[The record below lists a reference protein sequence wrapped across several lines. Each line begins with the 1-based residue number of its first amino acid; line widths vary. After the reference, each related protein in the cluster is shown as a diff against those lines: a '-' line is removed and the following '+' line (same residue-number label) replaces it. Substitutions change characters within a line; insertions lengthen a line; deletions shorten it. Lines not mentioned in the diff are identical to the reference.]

1 MREEHPELSHWL
13 EILAAALMALAVV
26 GSAFSAWQ
34 ATRWGG
40 EQSTL
45 FAEAGSARA
54 QSNKLT
60 TAAGQQISYDAIIFS
75 EFAIEFFRDALDG
88 ELPPEAATRAEL
100 LADLLIRDEFR
111 PALQAWIDLDP
122 LNNLDA
128 PRTPFDLEEYRN
140 ANLDEGERLAQLAES
155 NLDEG
160 NDANQNSDDF
170 ILAVVFFASVLF
182 FGGIAPKF
190 RAIYVRAVVLLL
202 ASGGL
207 GFAVW
212 QLATLPYH

>member
-1 MREEHPELSHWL
+1 MNEEHPELIHWL

-45 FAEAGSARA
+45 FAEASSLRA
-54 QSNKLT
+54 QSNRAT
-60 TAAGQQISYDAIIFS
+60 TAAGQQISYDAVIFG
-75 EFAIEFFRDALDG
+75 EFAIEFFRDAQDG
-88 ELPPEAATRAEL
+88 GLPPEATI
-100 LADLLIRDEFR
+100 LADLLVRDEFR

-122 LNNLDA
+122 LNNPDA

-140 ANLDEGERLAQLAES
+140 ANLEEGAQLSQLAES

-160 NDANQNSDDF
+160 KQANQNSDDF
-170 ILAVVFFASVLF
+170 ILAVVFLASVLF

-190 RAIYVRAVVLLL
+190 RAVYVRAAVLLL
-202 ASGGL
+202 ASAGL
-207 GFAVW
+207 GFAAW
-212 QLATLPYH
+212 QIATLPYH

>member
-1 MREEHPELSHWL
+1 MNEEHPELTHWL
-13 EILAAALMALAVV
+13 EILAAALMAIAVV

-45 FAEAGSARA
+45 FAEASSLRA
-54 QSNKLT
+54 QSNQAL
-60 TAAGQQISYDAIIFS
+60 TAAGQQISYDAIIFGQ
-75 EFAIEFFRDALDG
+75 FAIEFVRDALDG
-88 ELPPEAATRAEL
+88 ELPPEARTLEEL
-100 LADLLIRDEFR
+100 LVRDEFR
-111 PALQAWIDLDP
+111 PALEAWLELDP

-128 PRTPFDLEEYRN
+128 PSTPFDLEEYRN
-140 ANLDEGERLAQLAES
+140 ANLEEGERLSQNAES

-160 NDANQNSDDF
+160 KQANQNSDNF

-190 RAIYVRAVVLLL
+190 RTLYVRAMVLVL
-202 ASGGL
+202 ATAGL
-207 GFAVW
+207 GFAAW
-212 QLATLPYH
+212 QIATLPYH

>member
-1 MREEHPELSHWL
+1 MNEEHPELSHWL

-45 FAEAGSARA
+45 FAEASTLRA
-54 QSNKLT
+54 QSNRAT
-60 TAAGQQISYDAIIFS
+60 TAAGQQISYDAIVFAD
-75 EFAIEFFRDALDG
+75 FAIAFVKDALSG
-88 ELPPEAATRAEL
+88 ELPPEAAA
-100 LADLLIRDEFR
+100 LADLLMRDEFR
-111 PALQAWIDLDP
+111 PALEAWMELDP
-122 LNNLDA
+122 LNNPDV

-140 ANLDEGERLAQLAES
+140 ENLEEGERLSLLAES

-160 NDANQNSDDF
+160 KQANQNSDDF

-190 RAIYVRAVVLLL
+190 RTIYVRAVVLVL
-202 ASGGL
+202 ASAGL
-207 GFAVW
+207 GFAAW
-212 QLATLPYH
+212 QIATLPYH

>member
-1 MREEHPELSHWL
+1 MREQHPELTHWL

-45 FAEAGSARA
+45 FAEASTARA
-54 QSNKLT
+54 QANSANT
-60 TAAGQQISYDAIIFS
+60 SAGQQISYDAIVFAQ
-75 EFAIEFFRDALDG
+75 FAIAFAQDALSG
-88 ELPPEAATRAEL
+88 GLPPEATVLSEL
-100 LADLLIRDEFR
+100 LVRDEFR
-111 PALQAWIDLDP
+111 PALEAWLELDP

-128 PRTPFDLEEYRN
+128 PSTPFDLDEYRN
-140 ANLDEGERLAQLAES
+140 ANLDEGERLSQLAEA

-160 NDANQNSDDF
+160 KQANQNSDDF

-190 RAIYVRAVVLLL
+190 RAIYVRAVVLVL
-202 ASGGL
+202 ASAGL
-207 GFAVW
+207 GFAAW
-212 QLATLPYH
+212 QIATLPYQ

>member
-1 MREEHPELSHWL
+1 MNEEHPELTHWL

-45 FAEAGSARA
+45 FAEASSLRA
-54 QSNKLT
+54 QSNRAT
-60 TAAGQQISYDAIIFS
+60 TAAGQQISYDAIIFAQ
-75 EFAIEFFRDALDG
+75 FAIAFTQDALSG
-88 ELPPEAATRAEL
+88 GLPPEATTLSEL
-100 LADLLIRDEFR
+100 LVRDEFR
-111 PALQAWIDLDP
+111 PALEAWTELDP
-122 LNNLDA
+122 LNNPDA

-140 ANLDEGERLAQLAES
+140 ANLDEGERLSQLAEA

-160 NDANQNSDDF
+160 KQANQNSDDF

-190 RAIYVRAVVLLL
+190 RAIYVRAVVLVL
-202 ASGGL
+202 ASAGL
-207 GFAVW
+207 GFAAW
-212 QLATLPYH
+212 QIATLPYQ